1 LPCCDG
7 TVIIVCMH
15 SNGDQPK
22 PGRRS
27 GGRDLERT
35 RRRLVAA
42 AFKEFV
48 ARGFAGARTKA
59 IARRAG
65 VHEWMV
71 FYCFGSKQNLYRE
84 VLREQLAK
92 RTRLIGELPEDFP
105 AAVMT
110 AFKMFAR
117 DRDVLRL
124 FQWEALTTGKGKLL
138 AGEERRAA
146 FRQGGAW
153 LESLQQRGVLPA
165 GIDLTLFR
173 MAMVALASF
182 PFAFPQIIELA
193 TGFESTDT
201 HFQDRWAALLCWF
214 VERVLAEPSQSV
226 FAARAAKHV
235 ARASA
240 K

>member
-1 LPCCDG
+1 
-7 TVIIVCMH
+7 MH
-15 SNGDQPK
+15 SNGGDPK
-22 PGRRS
+22 SARRS

-48 ARGFAGARTKA
+48 AKGFAGARTKA

-84 VLREQLAK
+84 VLREQLAR
-92 RTRLIGELPEDFP
+92 RTRLITELPEDFP

-124 FQWEALTTGKGKLL
+124 FQWEALTPGKGELL
-138 AGEERRAA
+138 AAEDRRAA
-146 FRQGGAW
+146 FREGGAW
-153 LESLQQRGVLPA
+153 LESLQQRGVLPP

-182 PFAFPQIIELA
+182 PFAFPQLIELA
-193 TGFESTDT
+193 TGMESTDAR
-201 HFQDRWAALLCWF
+201 FQERWAALLRWF
-214 VERVLAEPSQSV
+214 VEKVLSDPAQSV
-226 FAARAAKHV
+226 FPASPAVQPPRVRKPAGRALAK
-235 ARASA
+235 
-240 K
+240 